1 MNPTRLPALQG
12 RLDQP
17 LWRLR
22 NLYWI
27 ENKAG
32 RMQRFTPNAAQLRL
46 HRGLWHRNVVLK
58 ARQLGIST
66 YVAML
71 MLDRCLFTPNYHA
84 GIIDKSLPDAEQ
96 KLEKV
101 RFAWEHLD
109 YLPPGAGRQDEALAY
124 IGSLIKQQSGV
135 QKRGE
140 WHPAADA
147 RARLAFANGSD
158 IRLGTTLR
166 GGTLQ
171 LLHVSELAH
180 VSVHAPWRARD
191 IRTGAIN
198 TVPAEGTIILESTHE
213 GGRYGVNYEMT
224 RQAMENAA
232 AEAQGQGQSQA
243 QAPFQKLSPLDFR
256 FFFFSWMDN
265 PEYSL
270 PGRGGWNDTLADY
283 FEKLERQGIS
293 LSPGQKHW
301 YARMERTMGAA
312 MKQEY
317 PSTPDEAFA
326 TGNDGAIYGSQI
338 ALLRE
343 AGRVGVPFE
352 PNAAEPFYTAWDLG
366 LSDHTAIWLLQ
377 SWGGN
382 VYWLNHYAANQL
394 PLEHHAGK
402 IREWEARYGPIA
414 AHFLP
419 HDAAHRDPH
428 GQSYVES
435 LAREGISAVCV
446 VPRTPDVWR
455 GINTLRGLLARSW
468 FHPDTLRQ
476 RVNLRGQK
484 EPSGLMSLEMYRT
497 APPGASGACRE
508 APLHDAASH
517 SADAARMFAEA
528 HAHGLV
534 SPRNIHHHAPR
545 RARM

>member
-1 MNPTRLPALQG
+1 MDTEQLQG
-12 RLDQP
+12 RLDDP
-17 LWRLR
+17 LWRMQH
-22 NLYWI
+22 LYWI

-32 RMQRFTPNAAQLRL
+32 RMQRFTLNAAQMRL
-46 HRGLWHRNVVLK
+46 HRGLWNRNAVLK

-71 MLDRCLFTPNYHA
+71 MLDSCLFTPNFHA

-96 KLEKV
+96 KLAKV
-101 RFAWEHLD
+101 RFAWENLD
-109 YLPPGAGRQDEALAY
+109 YAPPEADAGERALAY
-124 IGSLIKQQSGV
+124 LGGLIKQRTGAV
-135 QKRGE
+135 KKGE
-140 WHPAADA
+140 LHPVADA
-147 RARLAFANGSD
+147 RTRMAFANGSD

-180 VSVHAPWRARD
+180 VSVHAPWRARE

-198 TVPAEGTIILESTHE
+198 TVPADGRIILESTHE
-213 GGRYGVNYEMT
+213 GGRYGVNCEMML
-224 RQAMENAA
+224 QAMENAA
-232 AEAQGQGQSQA
+232 KDE
-243 QAPFQKLSPLDFR
+243 LSALDFR
-256 FFFFSWMDN
+256 FFFFSWFDN
-265 PEYSL
+265 PEYTL
-270 PGRGGWNDTLADY
+270 GGHGGWSDATAAY
-283 FEKLERQGIS
+283 FEKLDSAGTR
-293 LSPGQKHW
+293 LTHGQKLW

-312 MKQEY
+312 MRQEY

-326 TGNDGAIYGSQI
+326 TGNDGSIYGSRI

-343 AGRVGVPFE
+343 QGRIGADFSYNP
-352 PNAAEPFYTAWDLG
+352 AEPLYTAWDLG
-366 LSDHTAIWLLQ
+366 LSDHTAIWLVQ
-377 SWGGN
+377 SWGGS

-394 PLEHHAGK
+394 PLEHYAEK
-402 IREWEARYGPIA
+402 MREWEHRYGPVA

-435 LAREGISAVCV
+435 LAREGIHAVRV

-455 GINTLRGLLARSW
+455 GINALRGILTRSW
-468 FHPDTLRQ
+468 FHRDTLLR
-476 RVNLRGQK
+476 RTNLRGEQ
-484 EPSGLMSLEMYRT
+484 EPSGLTCLEMYRT

-528 HAHGLV
+528 LSHGLV
-534 SPRNIHHHAPR
+534 APVNLHRAPR
-545 RARM
+545 RAKM

>member
-1 MNPTRLPALQG
+1 MMETELLQG
-12 RLDQP
+12 RLDDP
-17 LWRLR
+17 LWRMQH
-22 NLYWI
+22 LYWI

-32 RMQRFTPNAAQLRL
+32 RMQRFAFNAAQMRL
-46 HRGLWHRNVVLK
+46 HRALWHRNAVLK

-71 MLDRCLFTPNYHA
+71 MLDSCLFTPNFHA

-96 KLEKV
+96 KLDKV
-101 RFAWEHLD
+101 RFAWENLD
-109 YLPPGAGRQDEALAY
+109 YAPPDADAAERALAY
-124 IGSLIKQQSGV
+124 LGGLIKQRTGV
-135 QKRGE
+135 ARRGE
-140 WHPAADA
+140 LHPVADA
-147 RARLAFANGSD
+147 RTRMAFANGSD

-180 VSVHAPWRARD
+180 VSVHAPWRARE

-198 TVPAEGTIILESTHE
+198 TVPAEGRIILESTHE
-213 GGRYGVNYEMT
+213 GGRYGVNYEMML
-224 RQAMENAA
+224 QAMENAA
-232 AEAQGQGQSQA
+232 
-243 QAPFQKLSPLDFR
+243 KDDLSPLDFR
-256 FFFFSWMDN
+256 FFFFSWCDN
-265 PEYSL
+265 PEYTL
-270 PGRGGWNDTLADY
+270 AGRGGWSDETAAY
-283 FEKLERQGIS
+283 FEKLAQAGTP
-293 LSPGQKHW
+293 LTHGQKLW

-312 MKQEY
+312 MRQEY

-326 TGNDGAIYGSQI
+326 TGNDGSIYGSRI

-343 AGRVGVPFE
+343 QGRIGADFPYN
-352 PNAAEPFYTAWDLG
+352 PAEPLYTAWDLG
-366 LSDHTAIWLLQ
+366 LSDHTAIWLVQ
-377 SWGGN
+377 SWGGS
-382 VYWLNHYAANQL
+382 VYWLNHYAANQF
-394 PLEHHAGK
+394 PLEHYAAKMH
-402 IREWEARYGPIA
+402 EWEHRYGPIA

-435 LAREGISAVCV
+435 LAREGITAVRV

-455 GINTLRGLLARSW
+455 GINALRGILSRSW
-468 FHPDTLRQ
+468 FHRDTLLQ
-476 RVNLRGQK
+476 RTNLRGER
-484 EPSGLMSLEMYRT
+484 EPSGLTCLEMYRT
-497 APPGASGACRE
+497 APPGAGGACRE

-528 HAHGLV
+528 LAHGLV
-534 SPRNIHHHAPR
+534 APVNLHRPPR

>member
-1 MNPTRLPALQG
+1 MDTQALQTRLKD
-12 RLDQP
+12 R
-17 LWRLR
+17 LWRLHH
-22 NLYWI
+22 LYWI

-32 RMQRFTPNAAQLRL
+32 RMQRFRPNAAQLRL
-46 HRGLWHRNVVLK
+46 FRNLWYRNAVLK

-66 YVAML
+66 FVEML
-71 MLDRCLFTPNYHA
+71 MLDSCLFTPNFHA
-84 GIIDKSLPDAEQ
+84 GIIDKTLPDAEQ
-96 KLEKV
+96 KLAKV
-101 RFAWEHLD
+101 RFAWENLD
-109 YLPPGAGRQDEALAY
+109 YLPPGAPPGEQALAY
-124 IGSLIKQQSGV
+124 LGGLIKQRTGV

-140 WHPAADA
+140 IHPVSDA
-147 RARLAFANGSD
+147 RTRLSFANGSD

-180 VSVHAPWRARD
+180 VSVHAPWRARE

-224 RQAMENAA
+224 VQAMENAA
-232 AEAQGQGQSQA
+232 KAENE
-243 QAPFQKLSPLDFR
+243 LSPLDFR
-256 FFFFSWMDN
+256 FFFFSWFDN
-265 PEYSL
+265 PEYTLS
-270 PGRGGWNDTLADY
+270 GHGGWSDTLAAY
-283 FEKLERQGIS
+283 FEKMENAGVPP
-293 LSPGQKHW
+293 LSHGQKLW

-317 PSTPDEAFA
+317 PGTPDEAFA

-343 AGRVGVPFE
+343 QGRIGAAFRYNP
-352 PNAAEPFYTAWDLG
+352 AEPLYTAWDLG
-366 LSDHTAIWLLQ
+366 LSDHTAIWLVQ
-377 SWGGN
+377 HWGGH

-394 PLEHHAGK
+394 PLEHYAGK
-402 IREWEARYGPIA
+402 IREWEQQYAPIA

-435 LAREGISAVCV
+435 LAKEGIHAVRV

-455 GINTLRGLLARSW
+455 GINVLRGLLSKSW
-468 FHPDTLRQ
+468 FHRDTMQQ
-476 RVNLRGQK
+476 RLNPKGEK
-484 EPSGLMSLEMYRT
+484 EPSGLACLEMYRT
-497 APPGASGACRE
+497 APAGSNGSCRE
-508 APLHDAASH
+508 TPLHDAASH

-528 HAHGLV
+528 LSHGLV
-534 SPRNIHHHAPR
+534 SPVLLRYAPR